1 MNEFDQWPEGHRP
14 DEPVDALTS
23 EPPEFGEPRSSVL
36 TPMGEIESIGDFY
49 RGLGARRTKMVVFGV
64 GGLLLLLALLTA
76 L

>member
-1 MNEFDQWPEGHRP
+1 MNTFDRWPDGQRP

-36 TPMGEIESIGDFY
+36 TPMGEIESMGDFS
-49 RGLGARRTKMVVFGV
+49 RGLGARRMKMVVFGF
-64 GGLLLLLALLTA
+64 GGMLLVLALLAA